1 MPRIGMNPSRGQS
14 TEYKPAKTSLV
25 MLTYIPN
32 DIGYFEKR
40 FEVMRISL
48 ESYIKNTTVPHD
60 LIVFDNHSNE
70 KVVNYLKEMRDKGM
84 IDYLILSNR
93 NIGKMGALQIAFK
106 AAPGEIIAYSDDDV
120 FFMPGWLER
129 HLEVLE
135 TYPKVGMVTGL
146 YIRLHMKEGIGS
158 VLRFA
163 EEEEGIEMRRGDLIS
178 KDLQLHY
185 IDNTGR
191 TWEQYQKETEGLDDI
206 SLTYKGV
213 STLASAGHYQF
224 VTRKD
229 VILQALPGVW
239 QNQLMGKMRELDLQI
254 DLMGYLR
261 LCTHPATIRLLGNV
275 INPEM
280 AQQITQYGFSVES
293 SEVESQ
299 RLTLKTRIMRLPI
312 VKRAAYFFYN
322 RLFKIINA

>member
-14 TEYKPAKTSLV
+14 TDYKPAKISLV

-40 FEVMRISL
+40 FEVLRASL
-48 ESYIKNTTVPHD
+48 ESYIQNTTVPHD
-60 LIVFDNHSNE
+60 LIVFDNNSSE
-70 KVVNYLKEMRDKGM
+70 KVVSYLKEMRDKGK
-84 IDYLILSNR
+84 IDYLILSGR
-93 NIGKMGALQIAFK
+93 NIGKMGALQIAFR

-120 FFMPGWLER
+120 FFLPGWLER

-146 YIRLHMKEGIGS
+146 YIRLHMKEGVGS
-158 VLRFA
+158 VMKFA
-163 EEEEGIEMRRGDLIS
+163 EEEGVETRRGDLIS

-191 TWEQYQKETEGLDDI
+191 TWEQYQKETEGLEDLA
-206 SLTYKGV
+206 LTYKGV

-224 VTRKD
+224 VARKD

-239 QNQLMGKMRELDLQI
+239 QSQLMGKMRELDLQI

-280 AQQITQYGFSVES
+280 AEMINQYGFSVEP

-299 RLTLKTRIMRLPI
+299 STSMKKRFMRLPI
-312 VKRAAYFFYN
+312 VKRAAYFLYN

>member
-14 TEYKPAKTSLV
+14 TDYKPARVSLV

-40 FEVMRISL
+40 FEVMRASL
-48 ESYIKNTTVPHD
+48 ESYIQNTSLPHD
-60 LIVFDNHSNE
+60 LIVFDNNSDE
-70 KVVNYLKEMRDKGM
+70 KVVDYLKEMRDKGK
-84 IDYLILSNR
+84 IDYLILSGR
-93 NIGKMGALQIAFK
+93 NIGKMGALQIAFR

-120 FFMPGWLER
+120 FFLPGWLER

-158 VLRFA
+158 VLKFA
-163 EEEEGIEMRRGDLIS
+163 EEEGVETRRGDLIS
-178 KDLQLHY
+178 KDLQFHY

-191 TWEQYQKETEGLDDI
+191 TWEQYQKETEGLEDLA
-206 SLTYKGV
+206 LTYKGV
-213 STLASAGHYQF
+213 ATLASAGHYQF
-224 VTRKD
+224 VARKEI
-229 VILQALPGVW
+229 ILQALPGVW
-239 QNQLMGKMRELDLQI
+239 QNQLMGKMRELDLQV

-280 AQQITQYGFSVES
+280 AELINQYGISVAP
-293 SEVESQ
+293 SEIESQ
-299 RLTLKTRIMRLPI
+299 PVTLKTRFMRLPI
-312 VKRAAYFFYN
+312 VKRAAYFLYN

>member
-14 TEYKPAKTSLV
+14 TDYKPAKISLV

-48 ESYIKNTTVPHD
+48 ESFIQNTSVPHD
-60 LIVFDNHSNE
+60 LIVFDNNSNE
-70 KVVNYLKEMRDKGM
+70 KVVDYLKEMRDKGK

-93 NIGKMGALQIAFK
+93 NIGKMGALQIAFR
-106 AAPGEIIAYSDDDV
+106 AVPGEIIAYSDDDV
-120 FFMPGWLER
+120 FFLPGWLER

-158 VLRFA
+158 VLKFA
-163 EEEEGIEMRRGDLIS
+163 TEEGVKSHRGDLIS

-191 TWEQYQKETEGLDDI
+191 TWEQYQKETAGLEDMA
-206 SLTYKGV
+206 LTYKGV
-213 STLASAGHYQF
+213 NTLASAGHYQF

-239 QNQLMGKMRELDLQI
+239 QSQLMGKMRELDLQI

-261 LCTHPATIRLLGNV
+261 LCTYPATVRLLGNL

-280 AQQITQYGFSVES
+280 AEQINQYGFSVVP

-299 RLTLKTRIMRLPI
+299 PTTIKTKFMRLPI
-312 VKRAAYFFYN
+312 VKRVAYFLYN

>member
-14 TEYKPAKTSLV
+14 TDYKPAKISLV

-40 FEVMRISL
+40 FEVMRTSL
-48 ESYIKNTTVPHD
+48 ESYIQNTSVPHD
-60 LIVFDNHSNE
+60 LIVFDNNSNA
-70 KVVNYLKEMRDKGM
+70 KVVDYLKEMRDKGK

-93 NIGKMGALQIAFK
+93 NIGKMGALQIAFR

-120 FFMPGWLER
+120 FFLPGWLER

-158 VLRFA
+158 VLKFV
-163 EEEEGIEMRRGDLIS
+163 EEENVEIRRGDLIS

-191 TWEQYQKETEGLDDI
+191 TWEQYQKETAGLEDMV
-206 SLTYKGV
+206 LTYKGV
-213 STLASAGHYQF
+213 TTLASAGHYQF
-224 VTRKD
+224 VARKD

-239 QNQLMGKMRELDLQI
+239 QNQLMGKMRELDLQV

-261 LCTHPATIRLLGNV
+261 LCTHPATVRLLGNV

-280 AQQITQYGFSVES
+280 AKQINQYGFSVVP

-299 RLTLKTRIMRLPI
+299 PMTVKTRFMRLPI
-312 VKRAAYFFYN
+312 VKRVAYFLYN

>member
-14 TEYKPAKTSLV
+14 TDYKPAKISLV

-40 FEVMRISL
+40 FEVMRTSL
-48 ESYIKNTTVPHD
+48 ESYIQNTSVPHD
-60 LIVFDNHSNE
+60 LIVFDNNSNA
-70 KVVNYLKEMRDKGM
+70 KVVDYLKEMRDKGK

-93 NIGKMGALQIAFK
+93 NIGKMGALQIAFR

-120 FFMPGWLER
+120 FFLPGWLER

-158 VLRFA
+158 VLKFV
-163 EEEEGIEMRRGDLIS
+163 EEENVEIRRGDLIS

-191 TWEQYQKETEGLDDI
+191 TWEQYQKETAGLEDMF
-206 SLTYKGV
+206 LTYKGV
-213 STLASAGHYQF
+213 TTLASAGHYQF
-224 VTRKD
+224 VARKD

-239 QNQLMGKMRELDLQI
+239 QNQLMGKMRELDLQV

-261 LCTHPATIRLLGNV
+261 LCTHPATVRLLGNV

-280 AQQITQYGFSVES
+280 AKQINQYGFSVVP

-299 RLTLKTRIMRLPI
+299 PMTVKTRFMRLPI
-312 VKRAAYFFYN
+312 VKRVAYFLYN

>member
-14 TEYKPAKTSLV
+14 TDYKPAKISLV

-48 ESYIKNTTVPHD
+48 ESYIKNTTIPHD

-70 KVVNYLKEMRDKGM
+70 KVVHYLKEMRDKGM

-120 FFMPGWLER
+120 FFLPGWLER

-158 VLRFA
+158 VLRFVQ
-163 EEEEGIEMRRGDLIS
+163 EEEGVEMRRGDLIS
-178 KDLQLHY
+178 KDLQFHY

-191 TWEQYQKETEGLDDI
+191 TWEQYQKETDGLEDI

-261 LCTHPATIRLLGNV
+261 LCTDPATIRLLGNV

-280 AQQITQYGFSVES
+280 AEQINQYGFSVVS

-299 RLTLKTRIMRLPI
+299 PLTLKTRFMRLPL
-312 VKRAAYFFYN
+312 VKRIAYFLYN
-322 RLFKIINA
+322 RLFKIINT

>member
-14 TEYKPAKTSLV
+14 TAYKPAKVTLV

-40 FEVMRISL
+40 FEVLRTSL
-48 ESYIKNTTVPHD
+48 ESYIQNTSIPHD
-60 LIVFDNHSNE
+60 LIVFDNNSNAN
-70 KVVNYLKEMRDKGM
+70 VVNYLKEMRDKGK
-84 IDYLILSNR
+84 IDYLILSSR
-93 NIGKMGALQIAFK
+93 NIGKMGALQIAFR
-106 AAPGEIIAYSDDDV
+106 AAPGEIIAYTDDDV
-120 FFMPGWLER
+120 FFLPGWLER

-146 YIRLHMKEGIGS
+146 YIRPHMKEGIGS
-158 VLRFA
+158 VVRFA
-163 EEEEGIEMRRGDLIS
+163 EEGNVGVRRGDLVS

-185 IDNTGR
+185 IENTGR
-191 TWEQYQKETEGLDDI
+191 TWEQYQKETEGLQDMV
-206 SLTYKGV
+206 LTYKGV
-213 STLASAGHYQF
+213 TALASAGHYQF
-224 VTRKD
+224 VTRKE
-229 VILQALPGVW
+229 VILQALPIVW

-275 INPEM
+275 IDPQM
-280 AQQITQYGFSVES
+280 AQQISQYGFSITP
-293 SEVESQ
+293 SEVKTQ
-299 RLTLKTRIMRLPI
+299 KKTLKARIMRLSI
-312 VKRAAYFFYN
+312 VQRAAYFLYN

>member
-14 TEYKPAKTSLV
+14 TDYKPAKISLV

-40 FEVMRISL
+40 FEVLRASL
-48 ESYIKNTTVPHD
+48 ESYIQNTTVPHD
-60 LIVFDNHSNE
+60 LIVFDNNSSE
-70 KVVNYLKEMRDKGM
+70 KVVRYLKEMRDKGK
-84 IDYLILSNR
+84 IDYLILSGR
-93 NIGKMGALQIAFK
+93 NIGKMGALQIAFR

-120 FFMPGWLER
+120 FFLPGWLER

-146 YIRLHMKEGIGS
+146 YIRLHMKEGVGS
-158 VLRFA
+158 VMKFA
-163 EEEEGIEMRRGDLIS
+163 EEEGVETRRGDLIS

-191 TWEQYQKETEGLDDI
+191 TWEQYQKETEGLEDLA
-206 SLTYKGV
+206 LTYKGV

-224 VTRKD
+224 VARKD

-239 QNQLMGKMRELDLQI
+239 QSQLMGKMRELDLQI

-280 AQQITQYGFSVES
+280 AEMINQYGFSVES

-299 RLTLKTRIMRLPI
+299 PTSMKKRFMRLPI
-312 VKRAAYFFYN
+312 VKRAAYFLYN

>member
-14 TEYKPAKTSLV
+14 TDYKPAKISLV

-48 ESYIKNTTVPHD
+48 ESFIQNTSVPHD
-60 LIVFDNHSNE
+60 LIVFDNNSNE
-70 KVVNYLKEMRDKGM
+70 KVVSYLKEMRDKGK

-93 NIGKMGALQIAFK
+93 NIGKMGALQIAFR

-120 FFMPGWLER
+120 FFLPGWLER

-158 VLRFA
+158 VLKFA
-163 EEEEGIEMRRGDLIS
+163 TEEGVETRRGDLIS

-191 TWEQYQKETEGLDDI
+191 TWEQYQKETAGLEDLAL
-206 SLTYKGV
+206 SYKGV
-213 STLASAGHYQF
+213 NTLASAGHYQF
-224 VTRKD
+224 VARKD

-239 QNQLMGKMRELDLQI
+239 QSQLMGKMRELDLQI

-261 LCTHPATIRLLGNV
+261 LCTHPATVRLLGNL

-280 AQQITQYGFSVES
+280 AEQINQYGFSVQP

-299 RLTLKTRIMRLPI
+299 STTVKTKFMRLPI
-312 VKRAAYFFYN
+312 VKRVAYFLYN

>member
-1 MPRIGMNPSRGQS
+1 MNPSRGQS
-14 TEYKPAKTSLV
+14 TDYKPAKISLV

-40 FEVMRISL
+40 FEVLRASL
-48 ESYIKNTTVPHD
+48 ESYIQNTTVPHD
-60 LIVFDNHSNE
+60 LIVFDNNSSE
-70 KVVNYLKEMRDKGM
+70 KVVSYLKEMRDKGK
-84 IDYLILSNR
+84 IDYLILSGR
-93 NIGKMGALQIAFK
+93 NIGKMGALQIAFR

-120 FFMPGWLER
+120 FFLPGWLER

-146 YIRLHMKEGIGS
+146 YIRLHMKEGVGS
-158 VLRFA
+158 VMKFA
-163 EEEEGIEMRRGDLIS
+163 EEEGVETRRGDLIS

-191 TWEQYQKETEGLDDI
+191 TWEQYQKETEGLEDLA
-206 SLTYKGV
+206 LTYKGV
-213 STLASAGHYQF
+213 STIASAGHYQF
-224 VTRKD
+224 VARKD

-239 QNQLMGKMRELDLQI
+239 QSQLMGKMRELDLQI

-280 AQQITQYGFSVES
+280 AEMINQYGFSVEP

-299 RLTLKTRIMRLPI
+299 PKSMKKRFMRLPI
-312 VKRAAYFFYN
+312 VKRAAYFLYN